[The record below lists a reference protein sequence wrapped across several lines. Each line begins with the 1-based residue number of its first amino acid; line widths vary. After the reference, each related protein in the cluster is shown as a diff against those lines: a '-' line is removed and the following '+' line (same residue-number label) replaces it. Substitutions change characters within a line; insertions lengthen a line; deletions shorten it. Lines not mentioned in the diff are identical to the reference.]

1 MEPTMTVMNGRATRR
16 VQPGRG
22 LRRTWQGYD
31 ADAGR
36 ALKERKAVRGV

>member
-1 MEPTMTVMNGRATRR
+1 MAVMKGRATRR

-31 ADAGR
+31 ADADAGR
-36 ALKERKAVRGV
+36 ALKERKALRGV